1 MLRST
6 ELFHFSQG
14 SLKEFFTDYMTEAK
28 LLIAPGCPH
37 CATMMSLLGDLLKEG
52 RIGSL
57 LMINI
62 AEQPDEAAKH
72 NVRSVPWL
80 KLGELEFVGA
90 QSRTELENA
99 IEMSVSD
106 DGHQRFLFEQL
117 KNGRLDEVT
126 RLIEND
132 NSQLPALIA
141 LLKGK
146 EVPMTV
152 RIGVSAILEGF
163 QENASALKNV
173 VPDLL
178 ELSVSTDET
187 VRADA
192 CHFLSLV
199 GGDKAVKRLQQCTDD
214 ESPMVSEVAKEAL
227 EDMSKY

>member
-1 MLRST
+1 
-6 ELFHFSQG
+6 
-14 SLKEFFTDYMTEAK
+14 MTEAK

-57 LMINI
+57 LMVNI
-62 AEQPDEAAKH
+62 AEQPDVAAKH

-117 KNGRLDEVT
+117 KTGRLDEVT

-132 NSQLPALIA
+132 YSQLPALVA

-152 RIGVSAILEGF
+152 RIGVSAILEGL
-163 QENASALKNV
+163 QENATVLKGIE
-173 VPDLL
+173 PDLL
-178 ELSVSTDET
+178 ELSESTDET
-187 VRADA
+187 IRADA
-192 CHFLSLV
+192 CHFLSLA
-199 GGDKAVKRLQQCTDD
+199 GGEKAVKRLQECTDD
-214 ESPMVSEVAKEAL
+214 ESPMVREVAKEAL
-227 EDMSKY
+227 QDISSD